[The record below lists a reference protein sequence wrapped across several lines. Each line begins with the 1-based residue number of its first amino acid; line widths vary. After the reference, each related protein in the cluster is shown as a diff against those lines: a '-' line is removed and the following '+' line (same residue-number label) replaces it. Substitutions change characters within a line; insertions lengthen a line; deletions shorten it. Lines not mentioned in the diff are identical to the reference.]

1 MGVANQNTVR
11 PGPDEGRAPTVLGGM
26 VTRKVG
32 PRPWS
37 EWRDVMA
44 ANPKEAQGECV

>member
-1 MGVANQNTVR
+1 MGVANQNTAR
-11 PGPDEGRAPTVLGGM
+11 PGPDEGRPPTVFGAM
-26 VTRKVG
+26 VTRKVR
-32 PRPWS
+32 PRPSS